1 MLDYVKL
8 RRNKIYKFRPKVKIH
23 SDKGPFLLKTVST
36 SDELI
41 EALRLRYQVFHREML
56 GKSKPTGID
65 VDEYDFICDH
75 LAIIE
80 KKTGRLIGTYRLNC
94 SLFSQSFY
102 SSQEF
107 NLRRVLEE
115 PGAKL
120 ELGRACIHKDFRKGL
135 VISLLWRG
143 IAEYMAA
150 TDSKILFGCASI
162 KTESARETALLYHY
176 FQKDSRFHPNYW
188 CPPTLQYSMPNL
200 ELWIEK
206 FSKGISAE
214 ELSTVEAM
222 IPPLARA
229 YLKAGAYLGGEPAY
243 DPEFKCIDFLTIL
256 PRENL
261 NKILWRKY
269 GSCQTTAEDQNDKL
283 AHSQMPM
290 QPQRPAEP
298 QLMTEP
304 QTVHRQASSLLT
316 NDNFASSLIMSGSPA
331 TS

>member
-1 MLDYVKL
+1 MFDYMKL
-8 RRNKIYKFRPKVKIH
+8 RRNKIYKFQPKVKIH
-23 SDKGPFLLKTVST
+23 SDKGPFLVKTVSQ

-41 EALRLRYQVFHREML
+41 EALRLRYQVFHRELL
-56 GKSKPTGID
+56 GKTKPTGID
-65 VDEYDFICDH
+65 VDEFDFCSDH

-80 KKTGRLIGTYRLNC
+80 KKTGQLIGTYRLNC
-94 SLFSQSFY
+94 SQFSQNFY

-115 PGAKL
+115 PGTKL
-120 ELGRACIHKDFRKGL
+120 ELGRACIHPQFRKGL

-162 KTESARETALLYHY
+162 KTESPRQAALLYHY
-176 FQKDSRFHPNYW
+176 FRQDARFHPDYW
-188 CPPTLQYSMPNL
+188 CPPTLKFSMPSL
-200 ELWIEK
+200 DRWIENLARPL
-206 FSKGISAE
+206 SAE
-214 ELSTVEAM
+214 ELSEVEAM

-243 DPEFKCIDFLTIL
+243 DPDFKCIDFLTIL

-269 GSCQTTAEDQNDKL
+269 GVCQTASENPEALK
-283 AHSQMPM
+283 
-290 QPQRPAEP
+290 P
-298 QLMTEP
+298 QLSPEGQLSFVQKSNSET
-304 QTVHRQASSLLT
+304 SLTL
-316 NDNFASSLIMSGSPA
+316 
-331 TS
+331 

>member
-1 MLDYVKL
+1 MLDFVKL
-8 RRNKIYKFRPKVKIH
+8 RRNKIHKFQPKVKIF
-23 SDKGPFLLKTVST
+23 SDKGPFILKTVSS

-41 EALRLRYQVFHREML
+41 DALRLRYQVFHREML
-56 GKSKPTGID
+56 GKTKPTGID
-65 VDEYDFICDH
+65 VDEFDFVSDH

-80 KKTGRLIGTYRLNC
+80 KKSGKLIGTYRLNC
-94 SLFSQSFY
+94 STYSENFY

-107 NLRRVLEE
+107 NLRRVMQE

-120 ELGRACIHKDFRKGL
+120 ELGRACIHPDFRKGL

-176 FQKDSRFHPNYW
+176 FQREQRFHPDYW
-188 CPPTLQYSMPNL
+188 CPPTLQYSMPGL
-200 ELWIEK
+200 DLWIEK
-206 FSKGISAE
+206 FSHGVSQEDLEK
-214 ELSTVEAM
+214 VEAL

-243 DPEFKCIDFLTIL
+243 DPAFKCIDFLTIL

-269 GSCQTTAEDQNDKL
+269 GSCQTGSEETQEAKRKHGLPLGVPEMPSRSAMNL
-283 AHSQMPM
+283 NSVCSSTESMSQ
-290 QPQRPAEP
+290 
-298 QLMTEP
+298 
-304 QTVHRQASSLLT
+304 
-316 NDNFASSLIMSGSPA
+316 A
-331 TS
+331 T